1 LPFRYDERVNTRLY
15 RVAAGRPDPE
25 AVEAAARALRDGL
38 LVVFPTETV
47 YGWAVRADEPAA
59 VRALREAKGRDG
71 EKPLTLHLPTVAALE
86 ARFGPLPTA
95 AARLSRRRL
104 PGPFTLVLPDPAG
117 GTTGV
122 RVPDDPVARAVLEA
136 ARCPVAA
143 TSVNPAGEAPAVT
156 GSDAAIT
163 AAGRTAVVLDAGP
176 CRIGRPSTVLRF
188 GGDRVEVLREGA
200 VPAREAL
207 EDSARILL
215 FVCTGNLCRSPLAA
229 AMAAAS
235 LARRRGCSA
244 ADLPSFGTAVL
255 SAGTG
260 ADAGRKATP
269 ETVAE
274 GRSRGLDLSGH
285 RSRPLTPALIDRAD
299 AVFVMES
306 AHRASILE
314 FAPEAAGRVFLLDPS
329 GRDVPDPFGRGPEAY
344 DASARILEAVVE
356 ERVAAEASRGGS
368 PPR

>member
-1 LPFRYDERVNTRLY
+1 MNTRHY
-15 RVAAGRPDPE
+15 RVDPMRPEVE
-25 AVEAAARALRDGL
+25 AVEAAARALREGM
-38 LVVFPTETV
+38 LVVLPTETV
-47 YGWAVRADEPAA
+47 YAWAARADDPPA
-59 VRALREAKGRDG
+59 VRALKEAKGRDG

-86 ARFGPLPTA
+86 ARFGTLPPG

-104 PGPFTLVLPDPAG
+104 PGPLTLVLPDTAG

-122 RVPDDPVARAVLEA
+122 RVPDHPVARAVLEA
-136 ARCPVAA
+136 ARCPVVA
-143 TSVNPAGEAPAVT
+143 TSVNPAGEEPAVT

-163 AAGRTAVVLDAGP
+163 AAGKTAVVLDAGR
-176 CRIGRPSTVLRF
+176 CRIGRPSTVVRF
-188 GGDRVEVLREGA
+188 AGERVEVLREGA

-207 EDSARILL
+207 EDAARILL
-215 FVCTGNLCRSPLAA
+215 FVCSGNLCRSPLAA

-235 LARRRGCSA
+235 LARRRGCA
-244 ADLPSFGTAVL
+244 PEELPSFGTAVL

-260 ADAGRKATP
+260 ADAGRRATP

-274 GRSRGLDLSGH
+274 GRARGLDLAGH

-314 FAPEAAGRVFLLDPS
+314 FAPEAAARVFLLDPS

-344 DASARILEAVVE
+344 DASARILEKAVE
-356 ERVAAEASRGGS
+356 ERMAGEGARGG
-368 PPR
+368 PR